1 MAEAEPIS
9 CRSTDMD
16 VSIAYWLK
24 ARRNWIFVI
33 ALLGAVFWSVFYLQ
47 FTVDDAFISF
57 RYGKNLVAHHVWNWN
72 PSGTREEGYTSA
84 VYTVLS
90 IVPALLHVSPALF
103 FKAVGL
109 GCICLMLYRLRTVS
123 SSSVAFLLGMLVV
136 GLDPWMWLHAYAGLE
151 TPLYM
156 LLLLEMAIC
165 VHRAA
170 ESSPRR
176 VYALFLLLPLTRPEG
191 IVFACVGVALYWI
204 CRGGAAKNLGGFAL
218 AFCFG
223 LLYFFARW
231 RYFHHLLPNPYYLKF
246 AHLPWWR
253 TRTILLNNLN
263 EQKGYFLVLI
273 LIAGL
278 ARQFYT
284 RSFAVCGILLLLLI
298 YAPHD
303 MQMNYADR
311 FYFQVSFPILLF
323 FLIAEDLVPM
333 TRVAVV
339 VATTFVFSISLP
351 YLVTGLSYF
360 PFRTQAD
367 IDLAKRLAPFAK
379 NHSMLT
385 PNAGAIP
392 YYSNWTAYDFFG
404 LGTYRIGPDKLT
416 KSLLKELHPD
426 LILVESTQPNL
437 KDFWTLGSYPNK
449 YVEIEFLR
457 ESSEYEY
464 VGESGCQE
472 IYNVEFLRK
481 DTPQHDEIVR
491 ALQENMRTSSQSN
504 LSLKDLLLQRY
515 VRWSD

>member
-1 MAEAEPIS
+1 MFAH
-9 CRSTDMD
+9 
-16 VSIAYWLK
+16 WLE
-24 ARRNWIFVI
+24 ARRNWVFII
-33 ALLGAVFWSVFYLQ
+33 ALLAAIFWSIFYLQ

-57 RYGKNLVAHHVWNWN
+57 RYGKNLALHHVWNWN

-84 VYTVLS
+84 IYTVLS
-90 IVPALLHVSPALF
+90 IIPALLYLSPALF
-103 FKAVGL
+103 FKVVGL
-109 GCICLMLYRLRTVS
+109 GCIGLMLYRLRSIS
-123 SSSVAFLLGMLVV
+123 SSSVAFLLGVLVV
-136 GLDPWMWLHAYAGLE
+136 GLDPWIWLHAYAGLE

-170 ESSPRR
+170 DTSPSW

-204 CRGGAAKNLGGFAL
+204 CRDGAAKD
-218 AFCFG
+218 FG
-223 LLYFFARW
+223 LFVLTFCLGALYFFARW
-231 RYFHHLLPNPYYLKF
+231 HYFHHLLPNPYYLKF

-263 EQKGYFLVLI
+263 EEKGYLLVLI

-278 ARQFYT
+278 ARRFYT
-284 RSFAVCGILLLLLI
+284 RIFAVCGALLLLLVH
-298 YAPHD
+298 APHD

-311 FYFQVSFPILLF
+311 FYFQMTFPILFF
-323 FLIAEDLVPM
+323 FLIAEDLIPM
-333 TRVAVV
+333 ARVAAVV
-339 VATTFVFSISLP
+339 TTTFMFSISLP
-351 YLVTGLSYF
+351 YLVTALNYF

-367 IDLAKRLAPFAK
+367 IDLAQRLAPFAEG
-379 NHSMLT
+379 HSVLT

-392 YYSNWTAYDFFG
+392 YYSNWIAYDFFG

-416 KSLLKELHPD
+416 ISLLKELHPD
-426 LILVESTQPNL
+426 LILVESPQPNL
-437 KDFWTLGSYPNK
+437 TGFWSLGTYPNK
-449 YVEIEFLR
+449 AVEIEFLR

-491 ALQENMRTSSQSN
+491 ALRENMRTSSQSN
-504 LSLKDLLLQRY
+504 LSLKDLLSQRY